1 MMEGGS
7 YGGGGSS
14 NGYVVEG
21 ISMGG
26 NGKTKGD
33 DSTLS
38 ILYGKICS

>member
-7 YGGGGSS
+7 YDGGGSS

-26 NGKTKGD
+26 NDKTKGD